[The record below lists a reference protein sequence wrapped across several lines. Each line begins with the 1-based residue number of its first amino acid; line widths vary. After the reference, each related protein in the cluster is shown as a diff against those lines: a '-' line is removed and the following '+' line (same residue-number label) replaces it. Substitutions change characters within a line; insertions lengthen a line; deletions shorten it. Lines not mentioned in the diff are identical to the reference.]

1 MLLYFGDT
9 LKSMR
14 FHEKY
19 GKKRRVNMTKC
30 DIKDIKASVIDEVT
44 QSRAKHAVFDLYGT
58 LVDIHTDEEQKNFW
72 KKLAKFLR
80 RHGVHYEYK
89 ELKKEYARL
98 CKKYSRLLQE
108 KYPDNKIEINISDV
122 FYELCILKNSRIT
135 REFSDAFGYIFRTES
150 REYVRVY
157 EGVYE
162 MLDELHAMGT
172 KVWLLSNAQSIFT
185 MPELESLDLVR
196 YFDGITISSDAGF
209 KKPDAAFADYLFK
222 KYPEAEIKPNECL
235 MVGNE
240 YGSDGKVAENAGMNF
255 LYVVSNLTPADE
267 KNNKDL

>member
-1 MLLYFGDT
+1 MLF
-9 LKSMR
+9 R
-14 FHEKY
+14 
-19 GKKRRVNMTKC
+19 
-30 DIKDIKASVIDEVT
+30 
-44 QSRAKHAVFDLYGT
+44 
-58 LVDIHTDEEQKNFW
+58 EQKNFW

-185 MPELESLDLVR
+185 MPELEKLDLVR